1 MSNSQSFDFH
11 ARFARYSGWKVK
23 EYFLKVADWIGF
35 SLLRPFTTIFL
46 KIIWHTYYINKI
58 SRQKFQPK

>member
-1 MSNSQSFDFH
+1 MSNSQTFDVQT
-11 ARFARYSGWKVK
+11 RFGRYRGCKVK
-23 EYFLKVADWIGF
+23 EHFLKIADWIGF

-58 SRQKFQPK
+58 SPQKFQPI